1 MFDVLPWT
9 LMGDEKVELG
19 EKHEGELSMFKTP
32 RRSRRKDNTLSTPAT
47 TSIPVPTPTTTHV
60 STPGSAKRTKS
71 TKTKNRPICFLNHP
85 NVNSIV
91 AGINESFKSA
101 HSSALMKIESK
112 KVSIVMIY

>member
-1 MFDVLPWT
+1 MFDILPWT
-9 LMGDEKVELG
+9 LMGDEKVESG
-19 EKHEGELSMFKTP
+19 EEHEGELSMFKTP
-32 RRSRRKDNTLSTPAT
+32 RRLRMKDNTLSTPAT

-91 AGINESFKSA
+91 AGINESFESA
-101 HSSALMKIESK
+101 HSSAQIETN
-112 KVSIVMIY
+112 